1 MTILARAVAPLA
13 VMLCAAAAPC
23 MAASSAASSASESL
37 GASSGSISTSIEK
50 SSASSSK
57 DKKVAE
63 GDYRVVDI
71 AAVAERPGTLR
82 LRLQPAAAPGD
93 DGAFFLLLPRAAV
106 SEAGLAEGAIV
117 AVRHRP
123 YGLEFAHGE
132 PREAFFLAL
141 TDEWLR
147 ELQTTAVAL

>member
-13 VMLCAAAAPC
+13 VLLCAAAAPC

-82 LRLQPAAAPGD
+82 LRLQPAAGD
-93 DGAFFLLLPRAAV
+93 DGEFFLLLPRTVV
-106 SEAGLAEGAIV
+106 SDAGLAAGAVV